1 MPFVTML
8 HTMCSKIIGM
18 CGWYECELV
27 TQLIE
32 FEIFIEFPMT
42 KITQNSISPT
52 IQVWKLRNFL
62 H

>member
-1 MPFVTML
+1 
-8 HTMCSKIIGM
+8 MCSKIIGM

-27 TQLIE
+27 AQLIE

-52 IQVWKLRNFL
+52 IQV
-62 H
+62 

>member
-27 TQLIE
+27 AQLIE

-52 IQVWKLRNFL
+52 IQV
-62 H
+62 

>member
-1 MPFVTML
+1 MPFVIML
-8 HTMCSKIIGM
+8 HTMCKKIIGM

-42 KITQNSISPT
+42 KIQKIY
-52 IQVWKLRNFL
+52 IYFKIILVEL
-62 H
+62 